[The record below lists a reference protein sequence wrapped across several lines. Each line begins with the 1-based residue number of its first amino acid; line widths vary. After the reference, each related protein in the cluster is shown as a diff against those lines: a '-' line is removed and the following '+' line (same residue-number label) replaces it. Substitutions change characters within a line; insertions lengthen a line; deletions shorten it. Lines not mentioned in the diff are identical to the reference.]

1 MTMLSESA
9 RATTAAESK
18 FRIDAPNSKPRAIK
32 VIALDKLSERVV
44 TQLAKSKW
52 NRASFFTSLHF
63 DSPPQAGADWSMK
76 AWLSDLAGRTK
87 NLVDE
92 INTADLVVM
101 VSTVGEKAEAAS
113 VIGEA
118 CALKHVMTTALI
130 LDRGS
135 NTDEA
140 LSKTLLYLRPYAS
153 MLVVADDE
161 NYIESMLTALR
172 A

>member
-1 MTMLSESA
+1 MTSESA
-9 RATTAAESK
+9 RVTTAAESK

-32 VIALDKLSERVV
+32 VIALDQQSERVV
-44 TQLAKSKW
+44 KRLAESPW

-63 DSPPQAGADWSMK
+63 DSPPKAGADWSMK

-101 VSTVGEKAEAAS
+101 VSTVGEKADAAS

-118 CALKHVMTTALI
+118 CQLKRVMTTALI

-135 NTDEA
+135 KTDEA
-140 LSKTLLYLRPYAS
+140 LSQTLLQLRPYAS
-153 MLVVADDE
+153 MIVVADDD
-161 NYIESMLTALR
+161 NYIESMLVALR